1 MIDVTKLQFNA
12 LDFLGLRTLVSWAE
26 AEGWNPGVN
35 DAEVFWATDPG
46 GFIGCFYD
54 EEMIAG
60 GSIVSYNGDFG
71 FMGFFIVKPQYRA
84 SGIGRRFWHHRRD
97 MLLSRLRPGASIGMD
112 GVVAMQPFY
121 ARGGFNVAFRDE
133 RYERPGAQ
141 FEIDSRVTSIEG
153 GDMPAILLYD
163 EQCFGF
169 PRPQFMKP
177 WLFQFGASS
186 FKFTEQGEVKGFA
199 LLRKAMNGYK
209 IGPLFADTVTVAGE
223 LYKACLNAAPGDSVS
238 IDIPMVNFD
247 AVALVRQFGAEYVFE
262 CARMYY
268 GHPPDIAVDKIY
280 GITSFELG

>member
-1 MIDVTKLQFNA
+1 
-12 LDFLGLRTLVSWAE
+12 
-26 AEGWNPGVN
+26 
-35 DAEVFWATDPG
+35 
-46 GFIGCFYD
+46 
-54 EEMIAG
+54 
-60 GSIVSYNGDFG
+60 
-71 FMGFFIVKPQYRA
+71 
-84 SGIGRRFWHHRRD
+84 

-177 WLFQFGASS
+177 WLSRSGASS
-186 FKFTEQGEVKGFA
+186 FKFTEQGEVKGFSV
-199 LLRKAMNGYK
+199 LRKAMDGYK
-209 IGPLFADTVTVAGE
+209 IGPLFADTPLVAGE
-223 LYKACLNAAPGDSVS
+223 LYKVCLNAAFEAPVS
-238 IDIPMVNFD
+238 IDIPVVNAD
-247 AVALVRQFGAEYVFE
+247 AVALVTQFGAEYVFE

-268 GHPPDIAVDKIY
+268 GHPPDIAVGKIY